1 MKMMM
6 IDLIVV
12 IINAA
17 GMLEKVGN
25 DLTPCQYD
33 SHNIKII
40 IKISM
45 IKLIIV
51 FNKRDR
57 NVGESRQ

>member
-6 IDLIVV
+6 IELIVLV

-25 DLTPCQYD
+25 DLTPL
-33 SHNIKII
+33 SI
-40 IKISM
+40 
-45 IKLIIV
+45 
-51 FNKRDR
+51 
-57 NVGESRQ
+57 

>member
-6 IDLIVV
+6 IELIVV

-25 DLTPCQYD
+25 DLTPL
-33 SHNIKII
+33 SI
-40 IKISM
+40 
-45 IKLIIV
+45 
-51 FNKRDR
+51 
-57 NVGESRQ
+57 